1 MLACEWGIDR
11 GLKEGG
17 EERWMGTK
25 KRGGKRV
32 YSCAIKRPTA
42 FLRAKSSLC
51 F

>member
-25 KRGGKRV
+25 KKEEERGCIRV
-32 YSCAIKRPTA
+32 P
-42 FLRAKSSLC
+42 
-51 F
+51 